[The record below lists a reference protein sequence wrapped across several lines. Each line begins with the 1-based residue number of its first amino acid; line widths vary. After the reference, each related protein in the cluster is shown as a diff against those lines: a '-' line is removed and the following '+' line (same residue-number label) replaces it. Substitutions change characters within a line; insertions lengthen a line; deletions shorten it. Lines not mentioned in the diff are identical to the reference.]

1 MRKTFIALFIYA
13 ACVHHACAER
23 YAVLVGNSTA
33 SGNFSPLKYVEN
45 DLNLLQ
51 GILADFCGF
60 EKQRVLT
67 LYNGGPADLD
77 KMLSD
82 ASAGMA
88 KTKNNLFL
96 FYYSGHADQA
106 SLKMGAHEY
115 PLASLK
121 EKLTAF
127 PSDIRIGI
135 FDACQSGSFTRIKGG
150 TLDEPF
156 LFRDDGKTKG
166 QVILCSSSINENA
179 QEFDVYGN
187 SIFTFHF
194 VNALRGSGD
203 VSGDG
208 KVTLSEA
215 YQYAYNH
222 TLSSTAG
229 SAGGIQHPSYQFRI
243 QGEGDIVLADL
254 NIRSC
259 GIMLD
264 PDVSGDLTIFNEKSS
279 VVADLVKEKKSG
291 VMIALNPGTYRVV
304 KTNGETHMQ
313 ASVLVTGRVV
323 THLDNGAFFSIPP
336 SATGKKGDSPARFV
350 QIGVSPFVA
359 YEKINFSSLKSDAQ
373 GLFKDYNSFSI
384 SPLFSFPRQ
393 VFNAG
398 AAVEVLV
405 RNRYEGHVGFGTFNY
420 SNSLDYNG
428 ERLNDFDNKTYGYKL
443 HTEYSISAVAID
455 LGTGYRFA
463 KGYLK
468 NVSVGA
474 GIVIY
479 EISFKM
485 NSLFIDSLFN
495 IETSGA
501 QTIGGSLTVPYIA
514 AGYTWQLSRFCD
526 IGTKLRYRYQKAP
539 SELDNSSGDRFST
552 AADGL
557 SQAAPPLHYDFK
569 GIDACLFIDFH
580 FTIEKSE

>member
-1 MRKTFIALFIYA
+1 MNRIFLSLLLCA
-13 ACVHHACAER
+13 ACIQNACAER

-51 GILADFCGF
+51 GILSDFCGF

-67 LYNGGPADLD
+67 LFNGAPADLD

-82 ASAGMA
+82 AAAGMA
-88 KTKNNLFL
+88 KTGGNMFL

-115 PLASLK
+115 SLASLK

-150 TLDEPF
+150 KLDEPF

-179 QEFDVYGN
+179 QEFDAYGN

-203 VSGDG
+203 LSGDG

-254 NIRSC
+254 NIRSS

-264 PDVSGDLTIFNEKSS
+264 ADVSGDITMFNDKSG
-279 VVADLVKEKKSG
+279 VVADLVKERNSAI
-291 VMIALNPGTYRVV
+291 MIALNPGTYRVV
-304 KTNGETHMQ
+304 KTNGETHAQ
-313 ASVLVTGRVV
+313 ASVLVNGRSVK
-323 THLDNGAFFSIPP
+323 HLNNGAFSSIT
-336 SATGKKGDSPARFV
+336 SSSNGKKGSSENRSI

-359 YEKINFSSLKSDAQ
+359 YEKTNFSSLKSDVQ

-384 SPLFSFPRQ
+384 NPLFSFPRQ
-393 VFNAG
+393 VNNAG

-405 RNRYEGHVGFGTFNY
+405 RNRYEGHIGIGTFNY
-420 SNSLDYNG
+420 SNSFDYHG
-428 ERLNDFDNKTYGYKL
+428 ARLNDFDNKTYGYKL
-443 HTEYSISAVAID
+443 HTDYLLSAVTID
-455 LGTGYRFA
+455 CGTGYRFA
-463 KGYLK
+463 NGYFK
-468 NVSVGA
+468 NVYFGA
-474 GIVIY
+474 GIVVY

-485 NSLFIDSLFN
+485 NSLFVDSLFN
-495 IETSGA
+495 VETSGN
-501 QTIGGSLTVPYIA
+501 QTNAGSLTVPYAA
-514 AGYTWQLSRFCD
+514 AGYTWPLSRFCD
-526 IGTKLRYRYQKAP
+526 IGAKLRYRYQKTP
-539 SELDNSSGDRFST
+539 QELENG
-552 AADGL
+552 AADQTANGINNDRP
-557 SQAAPPLHYDFK
+557 SLHYDFN
-569 GIDACLFIDFH
+569 GVDACVFVDFH
-580 FTIEKSE
+580 FTISKTE